1 MSKTKTNIVYE
12 ITLRVERLFN
22 IDISPTPIDK
32 AIMESTIVGDRC
44 TLHMD
49 IDNSGINNKDLLKL
63 LIEPIDDNFLHDIKM
78 IVNNINRDI
87 AFYSLDCRLNSTW
100 YDTIPKSN
108 HGVIGV
114 DLKTIPLASERN
126 KIRLAEID
134 ALPRELTV
142 EERERIQDDIL
153 SSRGLIY

>member
-1 MSKTKTNIVYE
+1 MSKTKANIIYE

-32 AIMESTIVGDRC
+32 ANMYSTIFGDRF

-78 IVNNINRDI
+78 IAKNINRDI

-114 DLKTIPLASERN
+114 DLKTIPV
-126 KIRLAEID
+126 D
-134 ALPRELTV
+134 DELSV

>member
-1 MSKTKTNIVYE
+1 MSKTKANIIYE

-32 AIMESTIVGDRC
+32 ANMYSTIFGDRF
-44 TLHMD
+44 TLHLD
-49 IDNSGINNKDLLKL
+49 IDNSGINNKDRLKL

-78 IVNNINRDI
+78 IAKNINWDI

-114 DLKTIPLASERN
+114 DLKTIPV
-126 KIRLAEID
+126 D
-134 ALPRELTV
+134 DELSV